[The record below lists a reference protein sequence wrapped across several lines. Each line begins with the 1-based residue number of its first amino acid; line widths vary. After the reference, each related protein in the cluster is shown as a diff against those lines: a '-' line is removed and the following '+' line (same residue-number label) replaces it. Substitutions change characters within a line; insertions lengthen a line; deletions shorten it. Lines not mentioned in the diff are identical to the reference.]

1 MENNIP
7 QKQSISDAL
16 KKYKEQ
22 IDGAKSGQQPTQ
34 EENRVIPDSIPKPS
48 PAPMMNKEDF
58 EQTMSKE
65 TDPDLMTSYEIIE
78 LPSKGLFYPDRL
90 SEVAVEY
97 MTSKD
102 EDLLTTPSL
111 IDNGTV
117 IDVLLKRKIKTK
129 GVKPEN
135 LLLGDRSAI
144 LIFLRSSS
152 YGPEYTVMVTD
163 PRTGNQFKS
172 TVDLTTLT
180 YKDIVEIPDENGHF
194 EVFIPMRKKKV
205 KFRLLTTG
213 EDNTLYKK
221 AESIQNAYG
230 EEVNHYNTMKLKAQI
245 VSIDGNSDRSYID
258 KFVEAMPA
266 LDSLTIRRKVQ
277 EVNPDVNLEYEFTA
291 KDGYKFKS
299 NLVLGLDFFFP
310 SI

>member
-1 MENNIP
+1 MENNMP
-7 QKQSISDAL
+7 QKESIADAL

-22 IDGAKSGQQPTQ
+22 INSAKEQSSD
-34 EENRVIPDSIPKPS
+34 ENGVVASSIPKPS
-48 PAPMMNKEDF
+48 PAPMMSKE
-58 EQTMSKE
+58 ELEGSLMKE
-65 TDPDLMTSYEIIE
+65 TDPDLMTSYEIVE
-78 LPSKGLFYPDRL
+78 LPSKGLFYPNKL

-129 GVKPEN
+129 GVDPEK

-152 YGPEYTVMVTD
+152 YGHEYSVMVTD
-163 PRTGNQFKS
+163 PRTGNQFKDN
-172 TVDLTTLT
+172 VDLTKLE
-180 YKDIVEIPDENGHF
+180 YKEIKVLPDENGYF
-194 EVFIPMRKKKV
+194 DVFIPMRKKNV

-213 EDNTLYKK
+213 EDNIIYKK
-221 AESIQNAYG
+221 AESIQQAYG

-245 VSIDGNSDRSYID
+245 VSIEGITDRNYID

-266 LDSLTIRRKVQ
+266 LDSLTIRKKIQ
-277 EVNPDVNLEYEFTA
+277 EVSPDVDLEYEFTA
-291 KDGYKFKS
+291 KDGFKFKS

-310 SI
+310 NI